1 MLERKVYDGWAYTA
15 NEEEKAQINM
25 EIYAELCKKYKISYA
40 LPETEEEAEQYDIIV
55 HFCRSWYASCEYEI
69 IKEPEGITDN
79 EIALICDRG
88 NLCFGHCRSAAN
100 RCQIYT
106 DQRRKN
112 I

>member
-1 MLERKVYDGWAYTA
+1 MLERKIYSGWAYTV
-15 NEEEKAQINM
+15 NEEEKAQINK
-25 EIYAELCKKYKISYA
+25 EIYVELCKKYKISFS

-69 IKEPEGITDN
+69 VKRPEGVTDD

-88 NLCFGHCRSAAN
+88 NLCFGYCRSAAN

-106 DQRRKN
+106 D
-112 I
+112 

>member
-55 HFCRSWYASCEYEI
+55 HFCRS
-69 IKEPEGITDN
+69 
-79 EIALICDRG
+79 
-88 NLCFGHCRSAAN
+88 
-100 RCQIYT
+100 
-106 DQRRKN
+106 
-112 I
+112 